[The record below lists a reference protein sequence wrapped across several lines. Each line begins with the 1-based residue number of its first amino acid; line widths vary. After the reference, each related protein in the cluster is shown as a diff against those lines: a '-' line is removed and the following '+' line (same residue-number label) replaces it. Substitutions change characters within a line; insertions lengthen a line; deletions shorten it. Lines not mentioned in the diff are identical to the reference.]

1 MLDCYV
7 ILHQSTSRLSAETCE
22 EDYTMPLTARFD
34 ILGGPEN
41 IKLVD
46 HPIAAP
52 AAGEVQISMRAAGLN
67 RAELLYVAG
76 QYLVEPPIPNAP
88 LGAEGAGEII
98 AVGEGVTGFA
108 EGDRVGILPMMDWT
122 RYGVLAEMVNVPANA
137 LEHIPDSVSY
147 EDAAA
152 FWMAFAT
159 AYGMIVQ
166 VGDIPTDARG
176 KTVVITGASSSVGT
190 SAFQLL
196 AHMGAISVATTRTH
210 TKVERLREAG
220 ADHVVVTESEDLANR
235 LSDITNGT
243 GVDLVCDSVIGDM
256 IAPAA
261 EALVAEGRLVL
272 MGFQSGE
279 IPGLPFYPL
288 LTKGISIKGFHL
300 VWHLL
305 DHDDRRKAAVDFLM
319 PLLADGTLKPV
330 IDRAF
335 DLKDVAD
342 AYAYM
347 VTNTHLGKI
356 VVRI

>member
-1 MLDCYV
+1 
-7 ILHQSTSRLSAETCE
+7 
-22 EDYTMPLTARFD
+22 MPLSARFD
-34 ILGGPEN
+34 TLGGPEN

-46 HPIAAP
+46 RPISPP
-52 AAGEVQISMRAAGLN
+52 AAREVQVRIHAAGLN

-76 QYLVEPPIPNAP
+76 HYLIEPPIPNAP

-98 AVGEGVTGFA
+98 AVGEGVVGFA
-108 EGDRVGILPMMDWT
+108 EGDRVCVLPMMDWT
-122 RYGVLAEMVNVPANA
+122 RYGVLAEVTNVPANV
-137 LEHIPDSVSY
+137 LERIPDGVSY

-166 VGDIPTDARG
+166 VGGTPVDARG
-176 KTVVITGASSSVGT
+176 KTVVVTGASSSVGT

-196 AHMGAISVATTRTH
+196 KHMGATSVATTRTQA
-210 TKVERLREAG
+210 KVQQLHNAG
-220 ADHVVVTESEDLANR
+220 ADHVVVTQEEDLATR
-235 LSDITNGT
+235 LSEISDGK

-261 EALVAEGRLVL
+261 EALVPEGRLVL

-279 IPGLPFYPL
+279 IPGLPFYPI

-305 DHDDRRKAAVDFLM
+305 DHPDRRKAAVDFLM
-319 PLLADGTLKPV
+319 PLLADGSLKPV
-330 IDRAF
+330 IDQVF
-335 DLKDVAD
+335 ELNDVSK

-347 VTNTHLGKI
+347 GENSHLGKI